1 MTAAQQRIGRL
12 GNHAA
17 LTSTQPRMIAKKP
30 RQHDIGWTSK
40 AKYLSQCFFSA
51 GDDRGWQSHDLL
63 SEKNAWL
70 SGRVGYC

>member
-1 MTAAQQRIGRL
+1 
-12 GNHAA
+12 
-17 LTSTQPRMIAKKP
+17 MIAKKP